1 MKKLPFVLMIIFIS
15 LSFILNFFALMKMFP
30 IYISSPLLFLSIL
43 ILIITIND
51 RKKFKGF

>member
-1 MKKLPFVLMIIFIS
+1 MKKLPFVLMFVFIS

-30 IYISSPLLFLSIL
+30 LYISSPLLFLSIL